1 MTKEETKIILAIIAE
16 TYQRFEYSETL
27 VSIWTSVFSKESVET
42 VKKAI
47 LKIIESDKFAPTP
60 ARVKEAIEEEDVEK
74 AKQAL
79 TMEERDILEIDPA
92 TVWAGAHRKMLK
104 NREKYKDFLNSQV
117 VPRWIKDAF
126 EAVGGIELCTMGD
139 DSRLYPRFEKAWND
153 GKTRFLDEISENSQN
168 RLSSNQY
175 LNISGLVKAF

>member
-27 VSIWTSVFSKESVET
+27 VSIWASVFANESVET

-47 LKIIESDKFAPTP
+47 LKIIEYDKFAPTP
-60 ARVKEAIEEEDVEK
+60 ARVKEVIEEESVEK
-74 AKQAL
+74 AKQTL
-79 TMEERDILEIDPA
+79 TMEERDVLEIDPA
-92 TVWAGAHRKMLK
+92 TVWAGAHRKMLT
-104 NREKYKDFLNSQV
+104 NREKYKEFINSQV

-139 DSRLYPRFEKAWND
+139 DSRLFPRFEKAWND
-153 GKTRFLDEISENSQN
+153 GKARFLDEIGENSQN
-168 RLSSNQY
+168 QLSSSN
-175 LNISGLVKAF
+175 GLVKTF